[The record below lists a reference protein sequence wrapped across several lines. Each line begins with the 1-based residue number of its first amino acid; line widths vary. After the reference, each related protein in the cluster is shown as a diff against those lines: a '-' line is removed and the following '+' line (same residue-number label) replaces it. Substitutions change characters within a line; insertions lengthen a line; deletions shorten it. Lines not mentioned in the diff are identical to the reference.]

1 MNESSREGESSLL
14 GGVTKSDGMGGA
26 FRPVLGASPDHGA
39 ARARVGAMMMS
50 GNSSSRHQ
58 TVPGPWPDS
67 SEGKEPTFTAD
78 ATGPCERE
86 RQRSNCGRRNAPTSA
101 PIKNPPKTYTALKGS
116 WSMAVC
122 RPPQRRATG
131 SISSSSPR
139 DPIAV

>member
-131 SISSSSPR
+131 SIFSSSPR